1 MSASASLK
9 LFRPLD
15 ESVSEST
22 SEPAPVI
29 YSIAAFRRSAPGP
42 STASHPQSAIA
53 RARTIHAN
61 RVCRSCG
68 RTTVVPLEHHNAVL
82 NRNLMPVPG
91 TASLAGFSCHSC
103 GAEWSLG
110 DAAVDR

>member
-15 ESVSEST
+15 EVVSEST
-22 SEPAPVI
+22 SEPEPVI
-29 YSIAAFRRSAPGP
+29 YSIAAFRRPTLSP
-42 STASHPQSAIA
+42 STASRPQSAIA

-61 RVCRSCG
+61 RVCRACG

-103 GAEWSLG
+103 GEEWSLG
-110 DAAVDR
+110 DTVADR